1 VQIVLPTVVPKV
13 RTIAGEQVGREKFSV
28 EMMTQS
34 LADVRAML
42 RQITIQVTAEQIAL
56 QNPPQLLEVDGQ
68 SARTVEQAMK
78 KTVVLF
84 GNTLSAAAMRQVEI
98 ELRSAIARST
108 TSRSGR
114 LLGIGT
120 TWQWRFIPKGGA
132 PRVVTSASPPAV
144 FAAGDALTIMPV
156 GVPYAT
162 LTNRNVAHSG
172 KLNRKPRAGKVA
184 PKSSQ
189 NIGFL
194 GTAARAV
201 RRRSDFKNFSV
212 LVEFSRAHMVPGE
225 LMSRTQGTG
234 MITIRA
240 RRRGR

>member
-1 VQIVLPTVVPKV
+1 MQIVLPTVVPKV

-28 EMMTQS
+28 EMLTQS

-56 QNPPQLLEVDGQ
+56 DNPPQILEVDGKT
-68 SARTVEQAMK
+68 ARTVDEAMK

-84 GNTLSAAAMRQVEI
+84 GNTLSSAAMRQVEI

-108 TSRSGR
+108 TSHTGR
-114 LLGIGT
+114 LLDVGT
-120 TWQWRFIPKGGA
+120 SWQWRFIPKGGA
-132 PRVVTSASPPAV
+132 ARTVTASSPPTV
-144 FAAGDALTIMPV
+144 FAAGDALVLMPV

-162 LTNRNVAHSG
+162 ITNRNVARSG
-172 KLNRKPRAGKVA
+172 RLNRAPKPGKVA

-189 NIGFL
+189 NLGFL
-194 GTAARAV
+194 ATAARAV
-201 RRRSDFKNFSV
+201 RRRPDFKQFSV
-212 LVEFSRAHMVPGE
+212 IVEFSRTHMVPGE
-225 LMSRTQGTG
+225 LMTRTSGTG

-240 RRRGR
+240 RRRAR